1 MNHDSGRKP
10 PHVSTS
16 TAIAPPSAAER
27 GKAVRDWIAFL
38 AITIGSFVAILDI
51 QIVASSLNEIRA
63 GLSASVDEI
72 QWVQTSYLIAEIIA
86 IPLSGYLAPM
96 LSTRV
101 FYSIAAIGFTV
112 SSLACGFAW
121 DLGSMVTFRA
131 LQGFLGGGLIPASFA
146 TMFLLF
152 PDEKKRNLPQLLGGM
167 ATMLAPAVGPTFG
180 GWITDSL
187 SWRWLFFINFV
198 PGIACAVFVWQ
209 YLDVDRPRPELRKS
223 LDLWS
228 VLFLG
233 MFLGGLEYTLDDG
246 PRHDWF
252 DDRRVLLCALAALL
266 GGGVFLWRSLRTEHP
281 IVDLRAFRNR
291 NFAVTSLISA
301 LLGVSIFTLIYI
313 TPVFLGQVR
322 GYNPQ
327 QIGEV
332 MMVQGLAMI
341 LVAPLVVGLG
351 DKLDPRLVISIGLVL
366 VAAGSYTNAELT
378 ADWGFREFAL
388 SQFLRGAG
396 LIFAFVPMTNLA
408 LGTMA
413 RHELNNASALYTVTR
428 NLGGAFGLA
437 LVSTLI
443 NRRNW
448 THWQALAESMRPS
461 RQAVRE
467 ALGSM
472 GSAMQPVLGADSH
485 AGAIGV
491 LAQQASLQSQTMT
504 YGDMYLLL
512 AVSTALSLLLVPLL
526 AKPRGDAGNLG
537 H

>member
-1 MNHDSGRKP
+1 M
-10 PHVSTS
+10 
-16 TAIAPPSAAER
+16 
-27 GKAVRDWIAFL
+27 
-38 AITIGSFVAILDI
+38 
-51 QIVASSLNEIRA
+51 
-63 GLSASVDEI
+63 
-72 QWVQTSYLIAEIIA
+72 
-86 IPLSGYLAPM
+86 
-96 LSTRV
+96 
-101 FYSIAAIGFTV
+101 
-112 SSLACGFAW
+112 
-121 DLGSMVTFRA
+121 
-131 LQGFLGGGLIPASFA
+131 
-146 TMFLLF
+146 
-152 PDEKKRNLPQLLGGM
+152 
-167 ATMLAPAVGPTFG
+167 
-180 GWITDSL
+180 
-187 SWRWLFFINFV
+187 
-198 PGIACAVFVWQ
+198 
-209 YLDVDRPRPELRKS
+209 
-223 LDLWS
+223 
-228 VLFLG
+228 
-233 MFLGGLEYTLDDG
+233 
-246 PRHDWF
+246 
-252 DDRRVLLCALAALL
+252 
-266 GGGVFLWRSLRTEHP
+266 FLWRSLRTEHP